1 MPKFAKIGNTIT
13 KLPLF
18 GLCVRWHHMV
28 PTVLKDVTISSN
40 LFSQWSIK
48 WSGVLFMAPKL
59 VMEEDADVELVSMPS
74 FCRTISIS
82 LTTVLIVGRSEA
94 VIFERFHGEL
104 EKLSRS
110 IQVGKVFQGWNNHLR
125 WASEL
130 FCHSCLLM
138 FWPPGQCTFPFQQAA

>member
-1 MPKFAKIGNTIT
+1 
-13 KLPLF
+13 
-18 GLCVRWHHMV
+18 
-28 PTVLKDVTISSN
+28 
-40 LFSQWSIK
+40 
-48 WSGVLFMAPKL
+48 MAPKL

-125 WASEL
+125 
-130 FCHSCLLM
+130 
-138 FWPPGQCTFPFQQAA
+138 